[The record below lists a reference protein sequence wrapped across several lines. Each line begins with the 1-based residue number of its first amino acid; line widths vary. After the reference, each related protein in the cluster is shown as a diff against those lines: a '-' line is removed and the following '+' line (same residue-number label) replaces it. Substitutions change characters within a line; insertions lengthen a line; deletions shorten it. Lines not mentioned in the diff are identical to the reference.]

1 MKKELIALFILCIIS
16 VLAVYGVNATKDTK
30 KAVVNV
36 TEGKEKEVA
45 RGEPEEE
52 TDYNYQTQNNA
63 NNGTQSYK
71 ITQATINKCF
81 SDAQKQFREWLVK
94 NTSKSL
100 GDAALYSPYSMS
112 EDKYQVQQTESS
124 LTITFDMSS
133 RAVADPGGPV
143 YTVIANYSVEGNTIS
158 LFTFQCARTQ

>member
-16 VLAVYGVNATKDTK
+16 VLAVYGVNTTKE
-30 KAVVNV
+30 
-36 TEGKEKEVA
+36 TETTEVSITEEKERETA
-45 RGEPEEE
+45 KEEPEEE
-52 TDYNYQTQNNA
+52 TDYNYQTQNNV
-63 NNGTQSYK
+63 NNDTQSHK
-71 ITQATINKCF
+71 ITQAVINKCF
-81 SDAQKQFREWLVK
+81 SDAQKQFVEWLVK

-112 EDKYQVQQTESS
+112 KDKYQVQQTESS